1 MPCTLLKAN
10 PKISIFKGSTALR
23 SGRGDKVV
31 ATTALSSPRD
41 GRPLLNH
48 FVVSIKRLAWRQ
60 VKCEMNSP

>member
-48 FVVSIKRLAWRQ
+48 FVVSIKRLA
-60 VKCEMNSP
+60 